1 MALFTHTFAFVV
13 ADGCFANLSKFGPHQ
28 LSACASWPI
37 ISLCVAAEWHDRP
50 RDSQM
55 FGRPAAGAAPM
66 PEAGFSIYE
75 MTCGQAAVIIFTNC
89 LIAKMIV
96 TTFLR
101 VPNIVRVG
109 AGPADLGFTA
119 ATEKAKRIEAG
130 TRAAAFVAVRAA
142 QLNEAEYAGPLIAVL
157 LYLHSKN
164 IAAPI
169 GSFLV
174 AFGAILH
181 FWAQV
186 LLRTRAAQPLGA
198 VPRYVGMGCLLYALS
213 GAI

>member
-1 MALFTHTFAFVV
+1 MWVSQYKAVLAGVFVGT
-13 ADGCFANLSKFGPHQ
+13 A
-28 LSACASWPI
+28 
-37 ISLCVAAEWHDRP
+37 RP
-50 RDSQM
+50 DL
-55 FGRPAAGAAPM
+55 G
-66 PEAGFSIYE
+66 I
-75 MTCGQAAVIIFTNC
+75 TCGFPQRLGQDRLAHEGWGRNG
-89 LIAKMIV
+89 
-96 TTFLR
+96 LR
-101 VPNIVRVG
+101 TRVG

-198 VPRYVGMGCLLYALS
+198 VPRYLGMGCLLYALS